1 MKSLFVALLAA
12 TLLPTLGCSKLLAK
26 KTASIDEPL
35 SQSMTSKNGYA
46 VIHYPSSFAGK
57 KIDEAGAQAG
67 RNITLS
73 TDEALVVL
81 AIPNPIADELAEFD
95 RVTFDAQV
103 ASYKD
108 MHYVQS
114 HQGAGKCAGR
124 DGIVHDGGMTAMGN
138 GYITMHCSFI
148 EGGRGYA
155 VVYVYPTANP
165 EQKTL
170 LDRMVAAIE
179 FPVPAAK

>member
-1 MKSLFVALLAA
+1 MKSLLVAFLAA

-26 KTASIDEPL
+26 KTAPTDEPL

-57 KIDEAGAQAG
+57 KIDDAGVQAG

-95 RVTFDAQV
+95 RVTFEAQV
-103 ASYKD
+103 KSYKD
-108 MHYVQS
+108 MNYVQS
-114 HQGAGKCAGR
+114 HEGRGKCAGR
-124 DGIVHDGGMTAMGN
+124 DGIVHDGGMTALGN
-138 GYITMHCSFI
+138 AYITMHCSFI
-148 EGGRGYA
+148 EGGRGYG

-165 EQKTL
+165 EQRAL
-170 LDRMVAAIE
+170 LDRMLAAIE